1 MFQPVTLIHLT
12 FTIDFQGY
20 QEHPHFV
27 YYETKIHTL
36 SKLPK

>member
-1 MFQPVTLIHLT
+1 MFQPVMLIHLI

-20 QEHPHFV
+20 QEHPHFADD
-27 YYETKIHTL
+27 ETKIHTL